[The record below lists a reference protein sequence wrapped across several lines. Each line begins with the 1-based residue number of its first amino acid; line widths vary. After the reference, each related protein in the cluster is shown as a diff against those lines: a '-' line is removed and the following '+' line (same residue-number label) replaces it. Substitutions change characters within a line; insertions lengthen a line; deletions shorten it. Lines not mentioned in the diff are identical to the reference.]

1 MPKEYEYEF
10 YDYNKSKVI
19 AKIKE
24 LKGIYKGTFLFRVQQ
39 FKLPTSLLS
48 ETFQGKD
55 RQDDNKKAYIR
66 VRDEGFKI
74 TMTIKIPTSDG
85 FAEETEIVI
94 DNFENGV
101 DMILLLGCIK
111 TVYYEKVREIYDI
124 GNTEIIFDMNPG
136 YPEFMEIESKT
147 LAQLNKMVKIFGL
160 TVVPESEQKNLF
172 VELFGIDMEKFGKFD
187 NVTFTNVK
195 KLVAPLVT
203 KNIKQFNKLTDDH
216 LKKYKSLFKKKLTKK

>member
-1 MPKEYEYEF
+1 MMPKEYEYEF

-19 AKIKE
+19 AKVRE
-24 LKGIYKGTFLFRVQQ
+24 LKGVYKGTFLFRVQQ
-39 FKLPTSLLS
+39 FKLPNSLHR
-48 ETFQGKD
+48 D
-55 RQDDNKKAYIR
+55 RQGDDKKAYIR

-74 TMTIKIPTSDG
+74 TMTIKIPTPDG
-85 FAEETEIVI
+85 FAEETEIII

-101 DMILLLGCIK
+101 AMMLLLGCIK
-111 TVYYEKVREIYDI
+111 TVYYEKVREIYDL

-216 LKKYKSLFKKKLTKK
+216 LKKYKALLKKISKNKK